1 MASWLNRCSP
11 WQCGLTLGGVTFVLV
26 MVVGALVQWLWHGHL
41 DLSTLLGA
49 ATGCALA
56 TVLFGAARQAS
67 RPGSR

>member
-1 MASWLNRCSP
+1 MARWLNQCSS
-11 WQCGLTLGGVTFVLV
+11 WQFGFTLGGGTFVLAV
-26 MVVGALVQWLWHGHL
+26 VVGALVQWLWHDHL

-56 TVLFGAARQAS
+56 TVLFGAARQAN